1 MIFQTMNYVRSNN
14 LNLKYQK
21 FTPSGY
27 KDLGVIIFEFVA
39 KTQFLCWWTDW
50 IPLPRTSMLLDLG
63 VE

>member
-1 MIFQTMNYVRSNN
+1 MLDQISN
-14 LNLKYQK
+14 QICH
-21 FTPSGY
+21 

-39 KTQFLCWWTDW
+39 KTQFLCSWTDW